1 MVFTWFCER
10 SLKFHLFREVV
21 QEKII
26 TGMNLSCSIEIRQEK
41 ERKRE
46 KGSGS
51 GGQTARTKK

>member
-1 MVFTWFCER
+1 M
-10 SLKFHLFREVV
+10 HLFREVF

-46 KGSGS
+46 WFR
-51 GGQTARTKK
+51 RTNGTEIVHSS